1 MGRCGGMGALGSLWV
16 FFTLIAPG
24 VLGQCQSLPRY
35 TFAKP
40 IIESD
45 KSEFAVG
52 TTWKYKCLPG
62 YSGKPFVI
70 TCLKN
75 SKWSEARQLCNR
87 RSCTTPGDL
96 LHGSV
101 NISMGIKFGSTIT
114 YSCNTGYRLIG
125 DSSATC
131 IVSDNSLIWDTD
143 RPTCE
148 SIPCESPP
156 AIANGDFY
164 RSSIDTFFY
173 GMVVKYHCHVGKNGE
188 KLFDLVGK
196 ESIHCT
202 SKDNQVGIWNSPPPQ
217 CIPIVKCPLPQIE
230 NGEVESGFK
239 HSFFLN
245 DTVMFKCKS
254 GFTMKGSSIVWCQ
267 PNSKW
272 SPPLPTCFRGCLPP
286 ENIHHGDYNEKNKEF
301 FSVGQEVSYTCEP
314 GYNLVGTNLVQC
326 TSFGTWSHAA
336 PTCEVKSCDA
346 LPSQLLNGH
355 VILPSNLQLG
365 AEVSFVCDKGFQ
377 LNGKS
382 SSQCVP
388 EGEAVVW
395 NNKFPV
401 CEQISC
407 DPPPEVKNARK
418 LFYSLPIPLD
428 TVVRYTC
435 LPNYRLIGEKTML
448 CKSKDQVKAAWD
460 KTPPVCEKWNKYS
473 KCSEPSILGGFK
485 SKQSK
490 SPPFTHGDS
499 VTFTCKANFTMKGNK
514 TVWCQANNMW
524 GPSPLPVCESNFP
537 RECPSLPTIRN
548 GHRTEQHV
556 AKFVP
561 GLSVTFSCDSG
572 YLLNGQKTIKCLSSG
587 DWDGVFPTC
596 KEAKCEPPGQFPNG
610 QIKEPI
616 GLQVGKTVH
625 FSCNEGYILQG
636 QPSSQ
641 CVIVEQKAIWTK
653 KPVCKEILC
662 PPPPPVL
669 NGRHTGSF
677 SANVSYGS
685 TVTYTCDPSPEKG
698 VNFILIGEKTIYC
711 SSDSK
716 KSGIWSGPAP
726 RCELSTSAVQCLKPQ
741 IDRGQ
746 ILSILKDKYSYNDT
760 VTLSCESGFNLKGS
774 ERIRCNAQG
783 TWEPSVPV
791 CEKECPAPPKIING
805 QKEDRHVLNFDPGTS
820 IRYSCDPGYL
830 LVGEDIIHCTPEGKW
845 TPIAPQCKVAECKPV
860 GPHLFKRPQSQF
872 ISAAVNSSCE
882 EGSQLSE
889 SAYQLCQGT
898 IPWFLEIRLCKEITC
913 PPPPIIHNGTHTGSS
928 SEDVPYGTVVTYT
941 CYPGPEEGVQFNLIG
956 ERTIHCT
963 SGSRGRGSWS
973 GPAPLCKLS
982 LPAVQCSDVHVA
994 NGYKLPGKGAP
1005 YFYNDSVTFK
1015 CNNGYI
1021 LNGSSQIRCK
1031 ANNTWDPEIPL
1042 CEKEGCEPVLEL
1054 HDLPDDS
1061 HIKLVNRACQH
1072 GYQLTE
1078 HTYEKC
1084 QNAENGTWFQ
1094 KIAVCKVI
1102 LCQPPPKISNG
1113 KHTGMMIEHFLYGN
1127 EVFYECDQGFDLQ
1140 GEKSLQCRNDPKG
1153 HGSWSGPPP
1162 KCLKSSPPTH
1172 CPDPEVKHGYKLN
1185 KTHSA
1190 YSHNDILHV
1199 ACNHGF
1205 IMNGSHLIRCHTNNT
1220 WIPGIPTCIRKAF
1233 LGCPSPST
1241 IANGN
1246 HTGENIARF
1255 SPGMPVMYSCHHG
1268 YFLAGEALLVCTH
1281 EGTWSQPAPYCKE
1294 VNCSFPE
1301 DTNGI
1306 QKGLQLGK
1314 MYRYGA
1320 TVTLEC
1326 EDGYTL
1332 EGSPQSQCQDDHQWN
1347 PPLAICKYRST
1358 MPLICGV
1365 SAGSVVIILVGV
1377 IFCMM
1382 LRHKERNYSTK
1393 TRPKEGT
1400 FHLETREVY
1409 SVDPYNPAS

>member
-1 MGRCGGMGALGSLWV
+1 MGALGSLWV
-16 FFTLIAPG
+16 FFTLITPG
-24 VLGQCQSLPRY
+24 VLGQCKSLPKY
-35 TFAKP
+35 HFAKP
-40 IIESD
+40 NIMSD
-45 KSEFAVG
+45 KSEFAVE
-52 TTWKYKCLPG
+52 TTWEYKCLPG
-62 YSGKPFVI
+62 YTGKPFFI
-70 TCLKN
+70 TCLDT
-75 SKWSEARQLCNR
+75 SKWSDAQQFCKRK
-87 RSCTTPGDL
+87 SCTNPKEL

-101 NISMGIKFGSTIT
+101 HINTGIKFGSTIT
-114 YSCNTGYRLIG
+114 YSCNKGYRLIG
-125 DSSATC
+125 ESSATC
-131 IVSDNSLIWDTD
+131 IVSDNRLIWDND
-143 RPTCE
+143 MPYCE

-164 RSSIDTFFY
+164 SSSTDSFFY
-173 GMVVKYHCHVGKNGE
+173 GMVVTYHCHVGKNRE
-188 KLFDLVGK
+188 KLFDLVGEK
-196 ESIHCT
+196 SIYCT

-217 CIPIVKCPLPQIE
+217 CIGIVKCPVPEIE
-230 NGEVESGFK
+230 NGDVESGFK

-245 DTVMFKCKS
+245 DTVMLKCKS
-254 GFTMKGSSIVWCQ
+254 GFTMKGSNIVWCQ
-267 PNSKW
+267 PNRKW
-272 SPPLPTCFRGCLPP
+272 SPPLPTCFKGCLPP
-286 ENIHHGDYNEKNKEF
+286 QNIHHGDYNKKDKEF
-301 FSVGQEVSYTCEP
+301 FSVGQEVLYSCELGYT
-314 GYNLVGTNLVQC
+314 LIGTNLVQC
-326 TSFGTWSHAA
+326 TSSGTWSHAA

-346 LPSQLLNGH
+346 IPNQLLNGQ
-355 VILPSNLQLG
+355 VFLPPNLQLW
-365 AEVSFVCDKGFQ
+365 AEVSFVCDQGFQ
-377 LNGKS
+377 LNGKP

-388 EGEAVVW
+388 EGETVIW
-395 NNKFPV
+395 NNEFPV

-407 DPPPEVKNARK
+407 DHPPKVENARK
-418 LFYSLPIPLD
+418 PHYTVPIPLQ
-428 TVVRYTC
+428 TVVLYTC
-435 LPNYRLIGEKTML
+435 LPGFRLIGEKTIF
-448 CKSKDQVKAAWD
+448 CISKDQANGTWD
-460 KTPPVCEKWNKYS
+460 KAPPVCEKWNRIS
-473 KCSEPSILGGFK
+473 ECSEPRVPGGFK
-485 SKQSK
+485 DRRSR
-490 SPPFTHGDS
+490 PPFRHGNS
-499 VTFTCKANFTMKGNK
+499 VTFTCKANFTMKGSK
-514 TVWCQANNMW
+514 TVWCQANQKW
-524 GPSPLPVCESNFP
+524 GPTPLPICESDFP
-537 RECPSLPTIRN
+537 LECPSLPMIHN
-548 GHRTEQHV
+548 GHHTGQHV
-556 AKFVP
+556 GQFVA
-561 GLSVTFSCDSG
+561 GLSVTYSCDPG
-572 YLLNGQKTIKCLSSG
+572 YLLIGQKTIKCLSSG
-587 DWDGVFPTC
+587 DWDGVIPTC
-596 KEAKCEPPGQFPNG
+596 KEAKCEPPGQFLNG
-610 QIKEPI
+610 QIKEPLS
-616 GLQVGKTVH
+616 LQVGKTVYY
-625 FSCNEGYILQG
+625 SCNEGYRLQG

-653 KPVCKEILC
+653 KPVCKEIVC

-677 SANVSYGS
+677 SANVPYGS

-698 VNFILIGEKTIYC
+698 VNFILVGEKTINC
-711 SSDSK
+711 TSNSN
-716 KSGIWSGPAP
+716 KSGVWSGPAP
-726 RCELSTSAVQCLKPQ
+726 HCELSTSEVQCLQPQ

-746 ILSILKDKYSYNDT
+746 MSILKDRYSYNDT
-760 VTLSCESGFNLKGS
+760 VTLSCESDFNLKGS
-774 ERIRCNAQG
+774 SRIRCNAQG

-791 CEKECPAPPKIING
+791 CEKECQAPPKIING
-805 QKEDRHVLNFDPGTS
+805 QKEDRQFLNFDPGTS

-830 LVGEDIIHCTPEGKW
+830 LVGEDTIHCTPEGKW
-845 TPIAPQCKVAECKPV
+845 TPTAPQCKVAECKPV
-860 GPHLFKRPQSQF
+860 GPHLFKRPQNQF
-872 ISAAVNSSCE
+872 IRTAVNSSCD

-898 IPWFLEIRLCKEITC
+898 IPWFIEIRLCKEITC
-913 PPPPIIHNGTHTGSS
+913 PPPPVIHNGTHTGSP

-956 ERTIHCT
+956 ERSIHCT
-963 SGSRGRGSWS
+963 SDNRGRGSWS

-982 LPAVQCSDVHVA
+982 LPAIQCSDVHVA
-994 NGYKLPGKGAP
+994 NGHKLTVTSAP

-1042 CEKEGCEPVLEL
+1042 CEKEGCEPVRDL

-1061 HIKLVNRACQH
+1061 HVKLVNTACEH
-1072 GYQLTE
+1072 GYQLTG

-1102 LCQPPPKISNG
+1102 LCQPLPTVKNG
-1113 KHTGMMIEHFLYGN
+1113 KHTGMTAKHFLYGN
-1127 EVFYECDQGFDLQ
+1127 EVFYECDPGFDLQ

-1162 KCLKSSPPTH
+1162 KCSKSSPPNH

-1190 YSHNDILHV
+1190 YSHNDTVHV
-1199 ACNHGF
+1199 ACNPGF

-1220 WIPGIPTCIRKAF
+1220 WVPGVPTCIRKAF

-1241 IANGN
+1241 IPNGN
-1246 HTGENIARF
+1246 HTGGNIIRF
-1255 SPGMPVMYSCHHG
+1255 SPGMSVMYGCYPG
-1268 YFLAGEALLVCTH
+1268 YLLDGEALLLCTH

-1358 MPLICGV
+1358 IPLICGV
-1365 SAGSVVIILVGV
+1365 SAGSVVIILVV
-1377 IFCMM
+1377 VVFCMM
-1382 LRHKERNYSTK
+1382 LKQRERNYYTK
-1393 TRPKEGT
+1393 TRPKEGD